1 MLAGAPGNVLLAF
14 GLARSEQSEQGYG
27 RSRFSRASEDC
38 ETQTNEYGRPLD
50 DCLILPDHHG
60 LEVLVIKRSLTI
72 AGRTARDFDQIRR
85 PRLVAQTFW
94 RDMVICEPARLSA
107 IDAFTD
113 SSLGHFLA
121 RSEPFGIVTR
131 NQHKSQQ
138 LSAVGKSRFSS
149 HISITMFSRVRV
161 FDLLPVSSLRRCKH
175 SPDCQ
180 RTPVSRQW
188 QTAAGALHEPGA
200 LL

>member
-1 MLAGAPGNVLLAF
+1 MT
-14 GLARSEQSEQGYG
+14 AR
-27 RSRFSRASEDC
+27 
-38 ETQTNEYGRPLD
+38 
-50 DCLILPDHHG
+50 LILPDHHS
-60 LEVLVIKRSLTI
+60 LEVLVIKRSPSI
-72 AGRTARDFDQIRR
+72 AGRTARNFDQIRR
-85 PRLVAQTFW
+85 PRLIAQAFW

-138 LSAVGKSRFSS
+138 SSAVGKSRFSS
-149 HISITMFSRVRV
+149 HISTTMFSRVRAL
-161 FDLLPVSSLRRCKH
+161 DPQPVSSLRRCKH

-188 QTAAGALHEPGA
+188 QTAAGPLYEPGG
-200 LL
+200 LPSL

>member
-1 MLAGAPGNVLLAF
+1 MRPALQVTSCLRSDSHVPSSPNKATGEADFLGHLKTAKHRRTNTDGLLITALSFQTITVLKYSSS
-14 GLARSEQSEQGYG
+14 SE
-27 RSRFSRASEDC
+27 AS
-38 ETQTNEYGRPLD
+38 L
-50 DCLILPDHHG
+50 
-60 LEVLVIKRSLTI
+60 I

-121 RSEPFGIVTR
+121 RSEPFGIATR

-138 LSAVGKSRFSS
+138 LSAVGKLRFRPTSRSC
-149 HISITMFSRVRV
+149 MFSRVRV